1 MNEKNLPD
9 DIASKSLNELTDLA
23 DEIIK
28 NLENRNNLENTSED
42 YANLLKINR
51 LIEKKFQ
58 KNFKEI
64 SDKTI
69 FKIKDIKSNK
79 NAKSTGRKSGAKD
92 SAERAAAEKKE
103 TFGQRF
109 AKERKA
115 AKKRGDELTHV
126 FTYKGKKYSTR
137 NEKEE
142 ATSSISQNTSNKK
155 NR

>member
-9 DIASKSLNELTDLA
+9 DIVSKSLNELTDLA

-64 SDKTI
+64 SDKTN

-79 NAKSTGRKSGAKD
+79 NAKKVK
-92 SAERAAAEKKE
+92 
-103 TFGQRF
+103 
-109 AKERKA
+109 
-115 AKKRGDELTHV
+115 
-126 FTYKGKKYSTR
+126 
-137 NEKEE
+137 
-142 ATSSISQNTSNKK
+142 
-155 NR
+155 

>member
-28 NLENRNNLENTSED
+28 NLENRNNLENASEE
-42 YANLLKINR
+42 YANLLKINK

-64 SDKTI
+64 SDKTN

-79 NAKSTGRKSGAKD
+79 NAKKVK
-92 SAERAAAEKKE
+92 
-103 TFGQRF
+103 
-109 AKERKA
+109 
-115 AKKRGDELTHV
+115 
-126 FTYKGKKYSTR
+126 
-137 NEKEE
+137 
-142 ATSSISQNTSNKK
+142 
-155 NR
+155 

>member
-23 DEIIK
+23 DEIIN

-79 NAKSTGRKSGAKD
+79 NAKKVK
-92 SAERAAAEKKE
+92 
-103 TFGQRF
+103 
-109 AKERKA
+109 
-115 AKKRGDELTHV
+115 
-126 FTYKGKKYSTR
+126 
-137 NEKEE
+137 
-142 ATSSISQNTSNKK
+142 
-155 NR
+155 

>member
-9 DIASKSLNELTDLA
+9 DIASKSLNDLTDLA

-28 NLENRNNLENTSED
+28 NLENRNNLENTYED

-51 LIEKKFQ
+51 LVEKKFQ

-79 NAKSTGRKSGAKD
+79 NAKKVK
-92 SAERAAAEKKE
+92 
-103 TFGQRF
+103 
-109 AKERKA
+109 
-115 AKKRGDELTHV
+115 
-126 FTYKGKKYSTR
+126 
-137 NEKEE
+137 
-142 ATSSISQNTSNKK
+142 
-155 NR
+155 

>member
-9 DIASKSLNELTDLA
+9 DITSKSLNELTDLA
-23 DEIIK
+23 NEIIK
-28 NLENRNNLENTSED
+28 NLENENNLENTSED

-79 NAKSTGRKSGAKD
+79 NAKKVK
-92 SAERAAAEKKE
+92 
-103 TFGQRF
+103 
-109 AKERKA
+109 
-115 AKKRGDELTHV
+115 
-126 FTYKGKKYSTR
+126 
-137 NEKEE
+137 
-142 ATSSISQNTSNKK
+142 
-155 NR
+155 

>member
-1 MNEKNLPD
+1 MNEKNLPH

-28 NLENRNNLENTSED
+28 NLENRINLENTSED
-42 YANLLKINR
+42 YINLLKINK

-79 NAKSTGRKSGAKD
+79 NAKKVK
-92 SAERAAAEKKE
+92 
-103 TFGQRF
+103 
-109 AKERKA
+109 
-115 AKKRGDELTHV
+115 
-126 FTYKGKKYSTR
+126 
-137 NEKEE
+137 
-142 ATSSISQNTSNKK
+142 
-155 NR
+155 

>member
-58 KNFKEI
+58 KNFREI
-64 SDKTI
+64 SDKTN

-79 NAKSTGRKSGAKD
+79 NAKKVK
-92 SAERAAAEKKE
+92 
-103 TFGQRF
+103 
-109 AKERKA
+109 
-115 AKKRGDELTHV
+115 
-126 FTYKGKKYSTR
+126 
-137 NEKEE
+137 
-142 ATSSISQNTSNKK
+142 
-155 NR
+155 

>member
-23 DEIIK
+23 DEIIN

-64 SDKTI
+64 SDKTN
-69 FKIKDIKSNK
+69 FKIKDIKLNK
-79 NAKSTGRKSGAKD
+79 NA
-92 SAERAAAEKKE
+92 
-103 TFGQRF
+103 
-109 AKERKA
+109 
-115 AKKRGDELTHV
+115 
-126 FTYKGKKYSTR
+126 
-137 NEKEE
+137 
-142 ATSSISQNTSNKK
+142 NKVK
-155 NR
+155 

>member
-9 DIASKSLNELTDLA
+9 DIVSKSLNELTDLA

-64 SDKTI
+64 SDKTN
-69 FKIKDIKSNK
+69 FKIKNIKSNK
-79 NAKSTGRKSGAKD
+79 NAKKVK
-92 SAERAAAEKKE
+92 
-103 TFGQRF
+103 
-109 AKERKA
+109 
-115 AKKRGDELTHV
+115 
-126 FTYKGKKYSTR
+126 
-137 NEKEE
+137 
-142 ATSSISQNTSNKK
+142 
-155 NR
+155 

>member
-79 NAKSTGRKSGAKD
+79 NAKKVT
-92 SAERAAAEKKE
+92 
-103 TFGQRF
+103 
-109 AKERKA
+109 
-115 AKKRGDELTHV
+115 
-126 FTYKGKKYSTR
+126 
-137 NEKEE
+137 
-142 ATSSISQNTSNKK
+142 
-155 NR
+155 